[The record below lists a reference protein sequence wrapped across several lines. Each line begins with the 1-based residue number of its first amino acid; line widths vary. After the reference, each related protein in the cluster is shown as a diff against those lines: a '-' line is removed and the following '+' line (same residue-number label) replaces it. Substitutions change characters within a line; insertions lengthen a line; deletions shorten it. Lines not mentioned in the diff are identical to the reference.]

1 MHISRLAEEFIIW
14 NSDAFKLI
22 SINDNIVTGSS
33 IMPQK
38 KKSRS
43 FRIFKR
49 KSWVALMEIYFL

>member
-22 SINDNIVTGSS
+22 NLNDNIVTGSS

-38 KKSRS
+38 K
-43 FRIFKR
+43 I
-49 KSWVALMEIYFL
+49 LIL